1 MYSSPVNDDTE
12 KYMAESYSER
22 VFIELI
28 QNADDCGSS
37 KVLIYQHGNDQ
48 YFAKNTIIHGM

>member
-1 MYSSPVNDDTE
+1 
-12 KYMAESYSER
+12 MAESYSER